1 MEYYHFGIYL
11 NCLLRDKIQ
20 STHLKWMDRILETLC
35 WTVTL
40 KALED
45 LNQVKSMDQKC
56 YISCPSYKN
65 HIIIFISFSFK
76 VNNQLL
82 WKKKE
87 KRRRRHYVSTRENS
101 LMGNKNW
108 WLQENLCVRAYI
120 CIYIHIIVRWAPC
133 KRRNA

>member
-1 MEYYHFGIYL
+1 
-11 NCLLRDKIQ
+11 
-20 STHLKWMDRILETLC
+20 MDRILETLC

-76 VNNQLL
+76 VNIYKFILYTMNKILIDNINFYFYLYCYMSKKLECQ
-82 WKKKE
+82 KKKML
-87 KRRRRHYVSTRENS
+87 K
-101 LMGNKNW
+101 
-108 WLQENLCVRAYI
+108 
-120 CIYIHIIVRWAPC
+120 
-133 KRRNA
+133 